1 MSRYPSD
8 KVLLRAMLAAAGL
21 TFGLGL
27 AMPAV
32 AAGSAAPAEATA
44 SDSQITAQV
53 KQQLADVEGLKGV
66 NVGVKTADGVVTLTG
81 TVKDRYAKSAAT
93 TAVLSVEGVK
103 VLDDELK
110 VGAVP
115 KRVAEARVGKD
126 SVRRTTA
133 DDRITADVKQLLA
146 QSVPRRYK
154 LAARTD
160 HGVVYLSGD
169 VMDGAAIE
177 RLKGMVAKV
186 DGVKHVNT
194 SGLDAPFVTMNF

>member
-8 KVLLRAMLAAAGL
+8 KVLLRAMLATAGL

-32 AAGSAAPAEATA
+32 AAGGAAPAEATA

-53 KQQLADVEGLKGV
+53 KQQLAGVEGLKGV

-115 KRVAEARVGKD
+115 KRVADPRPGKVA
-126 SVRRTTA
+126 SRSA
-133 DDRITADVKQLLA
+133 EDDKITADVRQLLA